1 MRRMLNVRVLS
12 EPIPFQR
19 GRSHNA
25 YISESV
31 SIHHRW
37 SYLFEATL
45 PVLRRMHR
53 EDGDCL
59 VCESPRG
66 HAIAIPVWMT
76 DGPSGLCC
84 EFSVGPP
91 AVSLPALRALRPCA
105 YGHRHSAQTPGVFRH
120 RVSQREECDR
130 DCPAARQGAE
140 LLGRAF
146 LGLGAMLFP
155 RLDLNWN
162 RSANTSAS
170 SKARMEPTDSFE
182 LIP

>member
-59 VCESPRG
+59 VCESPSG
-66 HAIAIPVWMT
+66 HSIAIPVWMT
-76 DGPSGLCC
+76 DHAVCAVSFRSGRQQSRSLLCVLCDHVHMCIAIPPKHPVSSVIGFLKGKSAIAIARLRGKERNFSGEHFWGSGLCC
-84 EFSVGPP
+84 FHG
-91 AVSLPALRALRPCA
+91 
-105 YGHRHSAQTPGVFRH
+105 
-120 RVSQREECDR
+120 
-130 DCPAARQGAE
+130 
-140 LLGRAF
+140 
-146 LGLGAMLFP
+146 
-155 RLDLNWN
+155 W
-162 RSANTSAS
+162 
-170 SKARMEPTDSFE
+170 
-182 LIP
+182 I